1 MRLSSRCLCP
11 VLATALLLP
20 ALSHA
25 TVFYYPNNTGITIQD
40 DANASPFPSLV
51 SAAILPAGNAQVAR
65 VHIFGF
71 THTYPDDVDVY
82 LMAPNGTWIIL
93 FSDAGGNTPVTGRN
107 FAFSDI
113 AAAALPDGDALTNGT
128 YRPDPGTEPLGD
140 VFPAEA
146 NRVTTLR
153 ELTTGGHAG
162 SWGLYVRDDFG
173 GDAGS
178 ITGWGIEF
186 DTPPGRMT
194 KSRQFHSATL
204 LSSGKVLVAGGAD
217 ATSTVLASTDLY
229 DPVLGGWTAGAPM
242 GTARVWGT
250 ATSLG
255 NGHVLV
261 AGGANG
267 GALAQTEIYDSSAN
281 TWTPAANLNTARYR
295 HSAVLLFDG
304 RVLVCGGNAWTNGTS
319 LPGCEIYTR
328 NTGQWTPTGNLGTG
342 RYNHTATVLPD
353 GRVLVTGGY
362 TTNAGNQPVATCEIY
377 NPGTGLWTPTGSL
390 PEARQ
395 SHTATLL
402 HNGVVLVAGGN
413 SNSGT
418 LDTAAIFD
426 PTSGSWT
433 ATGSLTH
440 RRYDHTATLLPDNTV
455 MVNGG
460 SGSTTAMAF
469 VEIYTP
475 DTGLWTVPSGIAVG
489 SRTAHTATLL
499 QTGDVLLAGGGEN
512 DGLPR
517 ATADMVPFRPAV
529 AWSSFNNVTLNT
541 ARQHHTATLLPD
553 GKVLVAGG
561 YTSADLST
569 LTNTAEIVDPVA
581 GTITPTANAMAISRA
596 SHTATLLPKGDVLV
610 VGGGTTAV
618 DRYHPATRTWSAA
631 APYPDS
637 ITWHTATL
645 LHDGRVLVAGGSGAE
660 RKCRIYDPNAD
671 TWTVTGDLIG
681 IYRDHTATLL
691 PDGRALVVGGVYNSN
706 QAELFDP
713 AANGGAGAWTATGS
727 TTYQRFR
734 HTATLLPSGKV
745 LVVGGSNQT
754 PDRQT
759 AEVYDPQPGT
769 WSTVAPPLYQ
779 RDSHRAVLLPD
790 GRVWIQ
796 GGIDQIGRDKA
807 EIYDPVRDTW
817 TEVPVSVSGEG
828 GLPYSTLTLLL
839 DGNLLQTGGEFSTG
853 FATVTSSYVS
863 LLNRRFAPPERAPQ
877 VTPFHF
883 LDSQRR
889 LGLRGQRLIGLS
901 EGSGGN
907 GAQSSP
913 GIPLLQFRRL
923 DNEQITYLPLNPSG
937 GIASISLTTAALNL
951 TPGAYAI
958 TVFANAIP
966 SDSRV
971 RLYHGEPS
979 IKLVRGPSNTWSA
992 LASNLEADTA
1002 YSIETTPD
1010 LGIPRSQGHRR
1021 PGTPGG
1027 PPADRPCWPTATC
1040 CWKACPAW
1048 PKPSSVKT
1056 LAPR

>member
-1 MRLSSRCLCP
+1 MRLLSRCLCP

-25 TVFYYPNNTGITIQD
+25 TVFYYVNNTGITIQD
-40 DANASPFPSLV
+40 SANASPFPSLV
-51 SAAILPAGNAQVAR
+51 SAPILPAGNAQVAR
-65 VHIFGF
+65 VHLFGF

-82 LMAPNGTWIIL
+82 LMAPSGKWIVL
-93 FSDAGGNTPVTGRN
+93 FSDAGGNASVTGRN

-113 AAAALPDGDALTNGT
+113 AAAALPDSDPLTNGT
-128 YRPDPGTEPLGD
+128 YRPDPGTEPGSNE
-140 VFPAEA
+140 FPAEA

-153 ELTTGGHAG
+153 ELTAGGHAG
-162 SWGLYVRDDFG
+162 NWGLYVRDDFE
-173 GDAGS
+173 GDFGS

-204 LSSGKVLVAGGAD
+204 LSSGKVLVAGGVD

-242 GTARVWGT
+242 GTARAWGT
-250 ATSLG
+250 ATSLD
-255 NGHVLV
+255 NGRVLV
-261 AGGANG
+261 AGGANN
-267 GALAQTEIYDSSAN
+267 GALAQTEIHDPLAN

-295 HSAVLLFDG
+295 HCAVRLFDG

-319 LPGCEIYTR
+319 LPGCEIYTPNR
-328 NTGQWTPTGNLGTG
+328 GEWTTTGNLGTG

-362 TTNAGNQPVATCEIY
+362 TTNAGNQPLATCEIY

-390 PEARQ
+390 PEARE

-402 HNGVVLVAGGN
+402 HNGVVLVAGGT
-413 SNSGT
+413 SNSGS

-426 PTSGSWT
+426 PANGSWT

-440 RRYDHTATLLPDNTV
+440 RRYNHTATLLPDNTV

-460 SGSTTAMAF
+460 SASSTTAMGF

-475 DTGLWTVPSGIAVG
+475 DTGLWTVRSGISLN

-499 QTGDVLLAGGGEN
+499 HTGDVLLAGGGEN

-569 LTNTAEIVDPVA
+569 LTNTAEIVDPIA
-581 GTITPTANAMAISRA
+581 GTIAPTANAMAISRA

-618 DRYHPATRTWSAA
+618 DRYHPATRTWSSA
-631 APYPDS
+631 APYPYS
-637 ITWHTATL
+637 IKWNTATL
-645 LHDGRVLVAGGSGAE
+645 LQDGRVLVAGGSGAT
-660 RKCRIYDPNAD
+660 RKCRIYDPNTDA
-671 TWTVTGDLIG
+671 WTVSGDLIG
-681 IYRDHTATLL
+681 SYSEHTATLL
-691 PDGRALVVGGVYNSN
+691 PDGRVLVVGGVHNPN
-706 QAELFDP
+706 QAEFFDP
-713 AANGGAGAWTATGS
+713 AANGGTGAWTATGS
-727 TTYQRFR
+727 ASFDRKD

-745 LVVGGSNQT
+745 LVVGSWT
-754 PDRQT
+754 SPDRKT
-759 AEVYDPQPGT
+759 AEVYDPQTGT
-769 WSTVAPPLYQ
+769 WSPVAAPLYD
-779 RDSHRAVLLPD
+779 RTSHRAVLLPD

-796 GGIDQIGRDKA
+796 GGLAQTGRDKA

-817 TEVPVSVSGEG
+817 TEVPVSVSGVSG
-828 GLPYSTLTLLL
+828 HPYCTLTLLL
-839 DGNLLQTGGEFSTG
+839 DGNLLQTGGEFSTV
-853 FATVTSSYVS
+853 FATVTSSYVG
-863 LLNRRFAPPERAPQ
+863 LLNRRFAPPDRAPL
-877 VTPFHF
+877 VTPFHY
-883 LDSQRR
+883 LDNQRR
-889 LGLRGQRLIGLS
+889 LRLRGERLTGLS
-901 EGSGGN
+901 EASGGN
-907 GAQSSP
+907 GVQSSA
-913 GIPLLQFRRL
+913 GIPLVQLRRL
-923 DNEQITYLPLNPSG
+923 DNEQITYLPPNPNG
-937 GIASISLTTAALNL
+937 GIFSTAFNTAPLNL
-951 TPGAYAI
+951 TPGTYAI

-966 SDSRV
+966 SDARV

-992 LASNLEADTA
+992 LASNLEAETA
-1002 YSIETTPD
+1002 YTIETTTN
-1010 LGIPRSQGHRR
+1010 LGAYWNQHEYFFSPAQGGESTRSLS
-1021 PGTPGG
+1021 
-1027 PPADRPCWPTATC
+1027 PTA
-1040 CWKACPAW
+1040 PAAYYRVNR
-1048 PKPSSVKT
+1048 SD
-1056 LAPR
+1056 